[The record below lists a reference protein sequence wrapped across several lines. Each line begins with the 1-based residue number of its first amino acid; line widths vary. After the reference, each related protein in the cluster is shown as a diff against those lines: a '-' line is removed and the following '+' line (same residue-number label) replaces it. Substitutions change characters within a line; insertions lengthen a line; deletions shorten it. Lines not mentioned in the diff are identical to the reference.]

1 MSGWVDKILDEPLG
15 SSCVLV
21 CLYFSKHLGKSVFFH
36 DPLKSAYSNMV
47 CGPSAS
53 ASPES
58 TLEMENLGLH
68 SRPTELESTLNMAP
82 QQFLGV
88 VSASQGDL

>member
-1 MSGWVDKILDEPLG
+1 MSGWVDKIFDEPLG
-15 SSCVLV
+15 SSCLLV
-21 CLYFSKHLGKSVFFH
+21 CLYLSNQLGKSVFFH
-36 DPLKSAYSNMV
+36 EPLKCAYSHMV
-47 CGPSAS
+47 CGLSAS

-68 SRPTELESTLNMAP
+68 SRPIESESALNTAP

-88 VSASQGDL
+88 ISASQCDL